1 MFYVIESFNDILKIY
16 CPFSSDKI
24 NELINNVD
32 KSLLL
37 EIKPNKI
44 SKEEFNKFQLFKDII
59 ISIRKCRSC
68 SKFKSI
74 KKCINDIKV
83 LITKD
88 INMDQFINYIK
99 EEVNCIELVISYVN
113 DYDYDIKV
121 DFDNIDKKER
131 KKYIDKLKD
140 KEQLLNEFK
149 LTNHLEG
156 FIVTKKIKY
165 SEEPN
170 RFKLLNGNILIDIN
184 INQTDKTIENDKI
197 RELINEIQ
205 MKRKD
210 LKLHVY
216 DKIVIHLNSEYLKYQ
231 ERLKNKLK
239 CELIF
244 DCCDKYEIVR
254 L

>member
-1 MFYVIESFNDILKIY
+1 MDIIIDFIEDFTNYYIKFNRDRINGCNGLNQQIITLSVMFYVIESFNDILKIY

-88 INMDQFINYIK
+88 INMDQFVNYIK

-113 DYDYDIKV
+113 DYEYDIKV

-140 KEQLLNEFK
+140 KE
-149 LTNHLEG
+149 
-156 FIVTKKIKY
+156 
-165 SEEPN
+165 
-170 RFKLLNGNILIDIN
+170 ILFN
-184 INQTDKTIENDKI
+184 ALQALQK
-197 RELINEIQ
+197 
-205 MKRKD
+205 
-210 LKLHVY
+210 
-216 DKIVIHLNSEYLKYQ
+216 
-231 ERLKNKLK
+231 
-239 CELIF
+239 
-244 DCCDKYEIVR
+244 
-254 L
+254 